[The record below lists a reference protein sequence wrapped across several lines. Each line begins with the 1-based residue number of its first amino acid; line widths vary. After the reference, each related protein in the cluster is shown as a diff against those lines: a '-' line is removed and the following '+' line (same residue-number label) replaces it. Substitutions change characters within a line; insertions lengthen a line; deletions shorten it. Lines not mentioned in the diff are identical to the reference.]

1 MEERINELVEK
12 MRRKTADI
20 RELEELKDI
29 LEKRM
34 KEYEEKGKCDKA
46 LSLSILVVMAD
57 NFLERKKKVV

>member
-29 LEKRM
+29 LEKR
-34 KEYEEKGKCDKA
+34 
-46 LSLSILVVMAD
+46 
-57 NFLERKKKVV
+57 

>member
-1 MEERINELVEK
+1 

-34 KEYEEKGKCDKA
+34 KEYEEKGECDKA